1 MILDGTFTPGE
12 RLPAER
18 QLAAQLSISRASL
31 REALSTLE
39 TLGLVRGEPHRGTF
53 VRADVAPDGATRAPL
68 LSLPIWRFASRYTL
82 PEVYQFRL
90 LTEAY
95 AARLATMAIT
105 DAQLL
110 ELQRIVEDHKEA
122 TRQPDFVA
130 ASQSDFDLHHRIMQ
144 ISGNRILADLH
155 ETYRAVFEE
164 SQRVPVARHERVW
177 ETVDEHQKLMQAI
190 TRRDPDGAEYYM
202 RLHIIRAADRVGI
215 ALSDT
220 PRRLVGAGGAARTAE
235 SAA

>member
-1 MILDGTFTPGE
+1 MILEGTFAPGE

-53 VRADVAPDGATRAPL
+53 VAMDAATEDAPSAPL
-68 LSLPIWRFASRYTL
+68 AGSPLWRFASRYTL
-82 PEVYQFRL
+82 QEVYQVRL

-105 DAQLL
+105 DAEVI
-110 ELQRIVEDHKEA
+110 ELQRIIDEHKEA
-122 TRQPDFVA
+122 TRKLDLVA
-130 ASQSDFDLHHRIMQ
+130 ASQTDFDLHHRILQ
-144 ISGNRILADLH
+144 IASNRILADLH

-164 SQRVPVARHERVW
+164 SQRVPIAQHARVW
-177 ETVDEHQKLMQAI
+177 ETVDEHEKLVQAI
-190 TRRDPDGAEYYM
+190 ARRDPDGAEYYM
-202 RLHIIRAADRVGI
+202 RLHITRAADRVGI

-220 PRRLVGAGGAARTAE
+220 PTRLAGGAAGLAETA
-235 SAA
+235 A